1 MVFVSSAS
9 SVLVSLSFPS
19 RFLLLWQP
27 YSLMSEIK
35 AKAFTKLPF
44 PSQLSDE
51 FSGLWQGNVNFITI
65 WLSVCI
71 REHYNTVVIMMCG
84 LSDTYVH
91 SIMEF
96 LRANSILRFD
106 FVVISIRYV
115 WFALFTFYVS
125 PIYTI
130 HEVSEWV
137 SDWLCTRSNG
147 QAIHSPVYNI
157 NWYIRLKW
165 TRRALPSKRKLNF
178 RRCTSFFPSSVF
190 VISWF
195 CAVCA
200 LSLLMLNLILVCAL

>member
-1 MVFVSSAS
+1 
-9 SVLVSLSFPS
+9 
-19 RFLLLWQP
+19 
-27 YSLMSEIK
+27 
-35 AKAFTKLPF
+35 
-44 PSQLSDE
+44 
-51 FSGLWQGNVNFITI
+51 
-65 WLSVCI
+65 
-71 REHYNTVVIMMCG
+71 MMCG
-84 LSDTYVH
+84 LSDAYVH

-178 RRCTSFFPSSVF
+178 RRCTSFFPAVFSSFRDF
-190 VISWF
+190 VL
-195 CAVCA
+195 CA
-200 LSLLMLNLILVCAL
+200 LSRCWCWIWFLCVLFNRCSLLMCCFCVAFVLYFRLRSFFITTLLIAHFEITRQEKKESSRMEGKSVWGGEANSFLNNNITGKIEGED